1 MLSNAR
7 GDKQLLC
14 KGTLARR
21 RFQASFG
28 CPIKSLGKVDILV
41 NNADIIFYEPVIE
54 VSEDEFD
61 KIVAVNVNDT
71 FFACQEAI
79 RPTSEVGCIINFS
92 STTTS

>member
-1 MLSNAR
+1 MREGTSNCCAR
-7 GDKQLLC
+7 GHWQDVDV
-14 KGTLARR
+14 RR
-21 RFQASFG
+21 GFG
-28 CPIKSLGKVDILV
+28 CPIKSFSKVDILV
-41 NNADIIFYEPVIE
+41 NNAGIIFYEPVID

-79 RPTSEVGCIINFS
+79 RLMSEVGRIINFS